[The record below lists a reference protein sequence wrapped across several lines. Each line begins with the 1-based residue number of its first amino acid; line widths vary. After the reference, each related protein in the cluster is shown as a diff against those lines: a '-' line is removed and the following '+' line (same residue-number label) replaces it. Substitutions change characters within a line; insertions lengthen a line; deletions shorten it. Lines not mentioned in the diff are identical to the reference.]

1 VKRVLLTGGTGFIG
15 RHAGPLLRE
24 RGYEVHAVSST
35 DDGPRADGIEWHRAD
50 LLEPDTT
57 RALVGRIEPTHLL
70 HLAWYA
76 EPREFWTSPRNL
88 DWVEASLR
96 LLRSFAAGG
105 GERAV
110 LAGSCAEY
118 DWSHG
123 RCSETETPLLPA
135 TLYGVCKH
143 ALQIVG
149 SRFASGA
156 GLSFGWG
163 RIFFV
168 YGPHEHP
175 ARLVP
180 AVSRAL
186 LQGRPAPCS
195 LGEQERDFV
204 YSEDVADAFVHILDS
219 DVQAAVNIGS
229 GQPVAVK
236 DVVSTIGSLTGRT
249 ELIRFGELLNR
260 PGDPPLLFADTRRM
274 EQEVGWS
281 PGVPL
286 ETGLER
292 TVDWWREHLLAPT
305 NQ

>member
-15 RHAGPLLRE
+15 RHAGPLLLK
-24 RGYEVHAVSST
+24 RGYDVHAVTST
-35 DDGPRADGIEWHRAD
+35 DEGPRADGIEWHHAD
-50 LLEPDTT
+50 LLEPETAG
-57 RALVGRIEPTHLL
+57 ALVGRIEPTHLL

-76 EPREFWTSPRNL
+76 KPGEFWNSPRNL

-96 LLRSFAAGG
+96 LLRSFAAGE

-118 DWSHG
+118 DWSQG
-123 RCSETETPLLPA
+123 RCSEIETPLRPA

-149 SRFASGA
+149 SSFASGA

-180 AVSRAL
+180 AVARAL
-186 LQGRPAPCS
+186 LQSWPAPCS
-195 LGEQERDFV
+195 LGDQERDFV
-204 YSEDVADAFVHILDS
+204 YSEDVAAAFAQLLDS
-219 DVQAAVNIGS
+219 DSEGAVNIGS
-229 GQPVAVK
+229 GRPVAVK
-236 DVVSTIGSLTGRT
+236 DVVSMIGSLTGRT
-249 ELIRFGELLNR
+249 ELIRFGELPER
-260 PGDPPLLFADTRRM
+260 PGDPALLVADTRRM

-281 PGVPL
+281 PSVPL

-292 TVDWWREHLLAPT
+292 TVDWWREHL
-305 NQ
+305 